1 MKYNRVFL
9 IVCDSL
15 GIGNAKD
22 ANLYNDEG
30 SNTLKHICNACNG
43 LDLPNLEGLGLG
55 SLGNFSGIHQ
65 LTSQL
70 GYTLALNEISNGKD
84 TMKNHLL
91 HLPKPAFLKNLLN
104 FLKKKLGVNV
114 LAIRLQVVQQF
125 LMSMVNIR

>member
-84 TMKNHLL
+84 TMTGHWEMMGLKTE
-91 HLPKPAFLKNLLN
+91 KPFITFTETGFPQEFIEL
-104 FLKKKLGVNV
+104 FEE
-114 LAIRLQVVQQF
+114 R
-125 LMSMVNIR
+125 